1 MQQANVH
8 HPAADQ
14 LASTQSALQNQQRI
28 SANLANAYVPQAEQS
43 AIRCLRRSADWRSI
57 AKRSTNSL
65 NDLSIVSGVGNN
77 NSLSGLHARLMK
89 DSTAQHRWDNL
100 SLRRS
105 IYLRRAIDCS
115 SLTIPSL
122 IPESDQNYAWG
133 AEPYS
138 RLDSLYQGAGARG
151 VSGLSAKLLLALM
164 PPSQPFFKLS
174 PQGAVSNFVD
184 QSSEDPQ
191 KTLSEIDVALSDIE
205 QQVLRKLDKLK
216 ARTALFEACKHLV
229 VGGNALLYV
238 GPDGIKMFSLR
249 SYCVSRDPEG
259 NVSEIVVREEVA
271 REFLPPG
278 TNTQTIQDSTT
289 PTDVYTWIK
298 WKDSEDRVEWHQEH
312 EGKKIPGTQGFS
324 RVETCPWIPLRL
336 HRIAGESYG
345 RSLCDEVIGDLQSLE
360 SSPRPSL
367 KAA

>member
-1 MQQANVH
+1 
-8 HPAADQ
+8 
-14 LASTQSALQNQQRI
+14 
-28 SANLANAYVPQAEQS
+28 
-43 AIRCLRRSADWRSI
+43 
-57 AKRSTNSL
+57 
-65 NDLSIVSGVGNN
+65 
-77 NSLSGLHARLMK
+77 MK

-138 RLDSLYQGAGARG
+138 RLNSLYQGAGARG

-205 QQVLRKLDKLK
+205 QQVLKKLDKLK

-229 VGGNALLYV
+229 CGGNALLYV
-238 GPDGIKMFSLR
+238 GPDSIKMFSLR

-271 REFLPPG
+271 REFLPLAPTQRIRTAPPPLTSTPG
-278 TNTQTIQDSTT
+278 SSGSLMRTGLSGTRSTRARRSPVPRASAVWT
-289 PTDVYTWIK
+289 PA
-298 WKDSEDRVEWHQEH
+298 
-312 EGKKIPGTQGFS
+312 PGFHSGSTALQVS
-324 RVETCPWIPLRL
+324 PTE
-336 HRIAGESYG
+336 G
-345 RSLCDEVIGDLQSLE
+345 RS
-360 SSPRPSL
+360 
-367 KAA
+367 

>member
-1 MQQANVH
+1 
-8 HPAADQ
+8 
-14 LASTQSALQNQQRI
+14 
-28 SANLANAYVPQAEQS
+28 
-43 AIRCLRRSADWRSI
+43 
-57 AKRSTNSL
+57 
-65 NDLSIVSGVGNN
+65 
-77 NSLSGLHARLMK
+77 MK

-138 RLDSLYQGAGARG
+138 RLNSLHQGAGARG

-174 PQGAVSNFVD
+174 LQQAAQQQLVEM
-184 QSSEDPQ
+184 SSDPQ
-191 KTLSEIDVALSDIE
+191 AELSKADVALSDIE
-205 QQVLRKLDKLK
+205 QQVLKKMDKLK

-229 VGGNALLYV
+229 VGGNALLYI
-238 GPDGIKMFSLR
+238 GSDGIKMFSLR

-278 TNTQTIQDSTT
+278 TNTSDDPDSTT

-298 WKDSEDRVEWHQEH
+298 FKREADRVEWHQEH
-312 EGKKIPGTQGFS
+312 EGKVIAGTQGFS
-324 RVETCPWIPLRL
+324 RFETCPWVPLRL

-345 RSLCDEVIGDLQSLE
+345 RSLVDEVIGDLQ
-360 SSPRPSL
+360 
-367 KAA
+367 